1 MSKVKRALYFQ
12 FAGLVL
18 TMIFAAWLWRHYPLV
33 RYVTELQQRIGAM
46 EFWGAVLYPL
56 LYAAGNVL
64 LLPGGVLAVGSGLFF
79 GLWWGFFLNVLGNVA
94 GAAVSF
100 FLSRKLG
107 RGWVAKKFLRHRKW
121 AALDEAI
128 ARDGWKIIF
137 LSQVHPLFPSSLLNY
152 LYGVTRIRFRT
163 CMLWIALGQTPGLFL
178 YAYLGTLAQHGLRIW
193 QGKSHP
199 QTWEYFVWI
208 GGLVL
213 TFAVTTALARLALR
227 LLAEAERE
235 AKHKTS
241 PKTPTRP
248 LEPAPLETGVR

>member
-1 MSKVKRALYFQ
+1 MSKIQRAFYLQ
-12 FAGLVL
+12 LAGLVL
-18 TMIFAAWLWRHYPLV
+18 AAVGVGWVTRHYPLMS
-33 RYVTELQQRIGAM
+33 YVVQLQQRIGAM
-46 EFWGAVLYPL
+46 EFLGAVLYPL

-64 LLPGGVLAVGSGLFF
+64 LLPGGVLAIGSGLFF
-79 GLWWGFFLNVLGNVA
+79 GLWWGFVINVLGNVA

-121 AALDEAI
+121 AALDEAV

-199 QTWEYFVWI
+199 QMWEYAIWV

-213 TFAVTTALARLALR
+213 ALTVTTALGRLALR
-227 LLAEAERE
+227 LLADAERAAQGE
-235 AKHKTS
+235 A
-241 PKTPTRP
+241 PTRRSRP
-248 LEPAPLETGVR
+248 LEAAPAEGSVL

>member
-1 MSKVKRALYFQ
+1 MSKVKRALYLQ
-12 FAGLVL
+12 LAGSLL
-18 TMIFAAWLWRHYPLV
+18 AAVFVVWVWRHYPV
-33 RYVTELQQRIGAM
+33 VSYIVQLQQRIGAM

-56 LYAAGNVL
+56 LFAACNVL
-64 LLPGGVLAVGSGLFF
+64 LLPGGVLAIGSGLCF
-79 GLWWGFFLNVLGNVA
+79 GLWWGFFLNVVGNTS

-100 FLSRKLG
+100 FLSRKFG
-107 RGWVAKKFLRHRKW
+107 RGWVARKFLRHRKW
-121 AALDEAI
+121 ATLDEAI

-199 QTWEYFVWI
+199 QMWEYVVWI
-208 GGLVL
+208 GGLLL
-213 TFAVTTALARLALR
+213 TLAVTTSLARLALR
-227 LLAEAERE
+227 MLADAERA
-235 AKHKTS
+235 AKGAA
-241 PKTPTRP
+241 TP
-248 LEPAPLETGVR
+248 PAPQMPRESAPEPTGAR

>member
-1 MSKVKRALYFQ
+1 MSKVKRALYLQ
-12 FAGLVL
+12 LAGLVL
-18 TMIFAAWLWRHYPLV
+18 LAAFVVWVWRHYPV
-33 RYVTELQQRIGAM
+33 VACIVELQHRIGAM

-56 LYAAGNVL
+56 LCAACNVL

-79 GLWWGFFLNVLGNVA
+79 GLWWGFFLNVVGNTG
-94 GAAVSF
+94 GAAVAF

-107 RGWVAKKFLRHRKW
+107 RGWVAKKFLRQPKW

-137 LSQVHPLFPSSLLNY
+137 LSQVHPLFPTSLLNY

-163 CMLWIALGQTPGLFL
+163 CLLWVALGQAPGLFL

-193 QGKSHP
+193 RGQSHP
-199 QTWEYFVWI
+199 QTWEYFLWI

-227 LLAEAERE
+227 VLAA
-235 AKHKTS
+235 AGKHDA
-241 PKTPTRP
+241 PRLAPTPP
-248 LEPAPLETGVR
+248 PEPVESRTL

>member
-1 MSKVKRALYFQ
+1 MSKVKRAFYLQ
-12 FAGLVL
+12 LAGSLLVA
-18 TMIFAAWLWRHYPLV
+18 IFAVWVWRHYPVVSGIV
-33 RYVTELQQRIGAM
+33 RLQQRIGAM

-56 LYAAGNVL
+56 LFAACNVL

-79 GLWWGFFLNVLGNVA
+79 GLWWGFFLNVAGNVG

-199 QTWEYFVWI
+199 QMWEYFVWI

-213 TFAVTTALARLALR
+213 TFAVTAALARLALR
-227 LLAEAERE
+227 LLAEAGRE
-235 AKHKTS
+235 AKRGAS
-241 PKTPTRP
+241 PTAPTRP
-248 LEPAPLETGVR
+248 LEPAPVESGAL

>member
-1 MSKVKRALYFQ
+1 MSKVKRALYLQ
-12 FAGLVL
+12 LAGLVL
-18 TMIFAAWLWRHYPLV
+18 TVALVAWAARHYPV
-33 RYVTELQQRIGAM
+33 VHYIGELQRRVGAM
-46 EFWGAVLYPL
+46 EFWGGVLYPAL
-56 LYAAGNVL
+56 FAACNVL

-79 GLWWGFFLNVLGNVA
+79 GLWWGFFLNLVGNTA

-107 RGWVAKKFLRHRKW
+107 RGWVAKKFMRQRKW

-137 LSQVHPLFPSSLLNY
+137 LSQVHPLFPTSLLNY

-163 CMLWIALGQTPGLFL
+163 CMLWVALGQTPGLFL

-199 QTWEYFVWI
+199 HLWEYGVWL
-208 GGLVL
+208 GGLAL

-227 LLAEAERE
+227 LLAEAER
-235 AKHKTS
+235 AARHAAAPPPS
-241 PKTPTRP
+241 HP
-248 LEPAPLETGVR
+248 LEAMPVESGTR